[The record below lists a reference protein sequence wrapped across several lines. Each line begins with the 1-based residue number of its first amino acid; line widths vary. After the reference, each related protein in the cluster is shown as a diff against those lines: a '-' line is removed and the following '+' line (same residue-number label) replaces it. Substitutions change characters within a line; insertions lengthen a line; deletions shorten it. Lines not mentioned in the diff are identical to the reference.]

1 MTAHTK
7 VAGAAPAGQTL
18 VDELARAR
26 EHLERRAEA
35 NHIICQ
41 WRDELRTKIR
51 RNQLRFELIGLCP
64 DEHEQLV
71 NEVAEYKRLCR
82 AIDWSPAGR
91 RRG

>member
-1 MTAHTK
+1 MTADTK
-7 VAGAAPAGQTL
+7 VAGAVPAGQTL

-35 NHIICQ
+35 NIVISE
-41 WRDELRTKIR
+41 WRDELRR
-51 RNQLRFELIGLCP
+51 RIQRADLEAELIGL
-64 DEHEQLV
+64 DEVEHQALHD
-71 NEVAEYKRLCR
+71 EVQRYKRLCR